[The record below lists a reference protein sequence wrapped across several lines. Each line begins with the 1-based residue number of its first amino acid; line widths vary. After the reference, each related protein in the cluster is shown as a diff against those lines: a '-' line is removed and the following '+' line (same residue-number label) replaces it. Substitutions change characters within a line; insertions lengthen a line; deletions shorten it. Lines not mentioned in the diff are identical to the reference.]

1 MLGTADPKETELL
14 DVDVEDV
21 VVGDVQHVLHHV
33 ARAARQFGHWTT

>member
-21 VVGDVQHVLHHV
+21 VVGDVLHHV
-33 ARAARQFGHWTT
+33 ARAARQLGHWPT